1 MDTVDDMTELE
12 SLPVEQL
19 VELIRE
25 KTGAGVNLSFP
36 GKVLARQLG
45 RRVRPRTMRT
55 VKAHSAGT
63 KVLCVDTKA
72 SFIIEPEARR
82 KLLVDLNLPI
92 TRGDSLQPVP
102 HLGLVHITR
111 VLLRRRAHRLTQHH
125 RHPAR
130 HRTCTSSSGPSVIHA
145 TPFVRR
151 RCCWRL
157 GTRSV
162 ASCLRIETTKPSVG
176 QGHARPS
183 ITLDR
188 FGHLSK
194 EGLAPLMAKI
204 DALVAPLAKA
214 A

>member
-82 KLLVDLNLPI
+82 KLLAIEPHKAVPTTIEVKLVTTGTWKTDGTQDSKDGYSIWALGSGQSLRALPFADLE
-92 TRGDSLQPVP
+92 S
-102 HLGLVHITR
+102 
-111 VLLRRRAHRLTQHH
+111 
-125 RHPAR
+125 
-130 HRTCTSSSGPSVIHA
+130 
-145 TPFVRR
+145 
-151 RCCWRL
+151 
-157 GTRSV
+157 
-162 ASCLRIETTKPSVG
+162 
-176 QGHARPS
+176 
-183 ITLDR
+183 
-188 FGHLSK
+188 
-194 EGLAPLMAKI
+194 
-204 DALVAPLAKA
+204 LAKSFVP
-214 A
+214 

>member
-125 RHPAR
+125 RHPAATQDVYLKQR
-130 HRTCTSSSGPSVIHA
+130 PIRDPRNSICSPTVLLAIGNQICRELSSH
-145 TPFVRR
+145 
-151 RCCWRL
+151 
-157 GTRSV
+157 
-162 ASCLRIETTKPSVG
+162 
-176 QGHARPS
+176 
-183 ITLDR
+183 
-188 FGHLSK
+188 
-194 EGLAPLMAKI
+194 
-204 DALVAPLAKA
+204 
-214 A
+214 